1 MVRGGGGRGTFR
13 GLIQIVGGQ
22 RGQAVPIEISS
33 SETSDESEE
42 DEEDHFGFGRCFR
55 CGELGSESI
64 LYLHIITFLLQVS
77 VATGSETALT
87 RISKV
92 RKLI

>member
-1 MVRGGGGRGTFR
+1 MVRGAGGRGTFR
-13 GLIQIVGGQ
+13 GLIQIVE
-22 RGQAVPIEISS
+22 RGQAAPIEISS

-55 CGELGSESI
+55 CGESGSKTI
-64 LYLHIITFLLQVS
+64 LYLHILTFLLQVS

-92 RKLI
+92 GNLI